1 MTASLHSLRYFE
13 DKNLNST
20 GTQTAPEGFF
30 RKHRWSVLLALLVI
44 LMLLDGL
51 DDRFEWA
58 SALGLWGMSL
68 LFLGVVGA
76 TERNT
81 VLRIVMAVPVIA
93 WFVLLV
99 LNEFLGIGVNGG
111 LYALAAIMLFG
122 SMIISFRQLFVP
134 VSSEYERLSS
144 GVFGYL
150 LIAMLWGLAYWR
162 IELTY
167 PGSFNMPAD
176 ITGEKAAFVYFS
188 MITMTTVGYGEIT
201 PAASLPRVL
210 TGMQAIV
217 GTMFVAIF
225 IGRIVGR
232 LK

>member
-1 MTASLHSLRYFE
+1 M
-13 DKNLNST
+13 NSSSELA
-20 GTQTAPEGFF
+20 APDGFF
-30 RKHRWSVLLALLVI
+30 QKHRWSILLGLLTFI
-44 LMLLDGL
+44 MLLDGL
-51 DDRFEWA
+51 SDRIEWA
-58 SALGLWGMSL
+58 SVVGLWGLSL

-81 VLRIVMAVPVIA
+81 ILRVAMAVPVIA

-99 LNEFLGIGVNGG
+99 LSEVLGIDVNGG

-122 SMIISFRQLFVP
+122 SMVISFHQLFVP
-134 VSSEYERLSS
+134 VHSEYERLSS
-144 GVFGYL
+144 GIFGYL
-150 LIAMLWGLAYWR
+150 LMAMLWGLIYWR
-162 IELTY
+162 IEITF
-167 PGSFNMPAD
+167 PGSFNMPED
-176 ITGEKAAFVYFS
+176 IAGQKAAFVYFS

-201 PAASLPRVL
+201 PAASLPRIL

>member
-1 MTASLHSLRYFE
+1 MNSIKETA
-13 DKNLNST
+13 
-20 GTQTAPEGFF
+20 GAEGVFQ
-30 RKHRWSVLLALLVI
+30 KHRWSILLGLLVA

-58 SALGLWGMSL
+58 STVGLWGMSV

-81 VLRIVMAVPVIA
+81 FLRITMAVPVVA
-93 WFVLLV
+93 WFVLLIMA
-99 LNEFLGIGVNGG
+99 EFFGMTVNGG
-111 LYALAAIMLFG
+111 LYALAALMLFG
-122 SMIISFRQLFVP
+122 SMIISFRQLFTP
-134 VSSEYERLSS
+134 AHSEYERLSS

-162 IELTY
+162 IEAAY
-167 PGSFNMPAD
+167 PGSFNMPED
-176 ITGEKAAFVYFS
+176 IVGQKAGFIYFS

-201 PAASLPRVL
+201 PAASLPRIL

>member
-1 MTASLHSLRYFE
+1 VNNIKETA
-13 DKNLNST
+13 
-20 GTQTAPEGFF
+20 APDGFF
-30 RKHRWSVLLALLVI
+30 QKHRWSILLGLLVA

-58 SALGLWGMSL
+58 STAGLWGMSF

-81 VLRIVMAVPVIA
+81 FLRITMAVPVMV
-93 WFVLLV
+93 WFMFLIMAQ
-99 LNEFLGIGVNGG
+99 FLGITLNGG
-111 LYALAAIMLFG
+111 LYALAALMLFG
-122 SMIISFRQLFVP
+122 SMIISFRQLFAP
-134 VSSEYERLSS
+134 VHSEYERLSS

-162 IELTY
+162 IEAAY
-167 PGSFNMPAD
+167 PGSFNMPED
-176 ITGEKAAFVYFS
+176 IVGQKAGFIYFS

-201 PAASLPRVL
+201 PAASLTRML
-210 TGMQAIV
+210 TGMQAIL

>member
-1 MTASLHSLRYFE
+1 M
-13 DKNLNST
+13 NGNSEMA
-20 GTQTAPEGFF
+20 APEGFYQ
-30 RKHRWSVLLALLVI
+30 KHRWSILLGLLVV

-51 DDRFEWA
+51 DDHYSWSSTA
-58 SALGLWGMSL
+58 GLWGMSF

-81 VLRIVMAVPVIA
+81 FLRITMAVPVMA

-99 LNEFLGIGVNGG
+99 MAEFFGMTVNGG
-111 LYALAAIMLFG
+111 LYALASLMLFG
-122 SMIISFRQLFVP
+122 SMIISFRQLFAP
-134 VSSEYERLSS
+134 VHSEYERLSS

-162 IELTY
+162 IEASY
-167 PGSFNMPAD
+167 PGSFNMPED
-176 ITGEKAAFVYFS
+176 IIGQKAAFVYFS

-201 PAASLPRVL
+201 PAASLPRMM

>member
-1 MTASLHSLRYFE
+1 M
-13 DKNLNST
+13 NNSSEMM
-20 GTQTAPEGFF
+20 APEGFF
-30 RKHRWSVLLALLVI
+30 QKHRWSILLGLLVL

-51 DDRFEWA
+51 DDRYGWA
-58 SALGLWGMSL
+58 STAGLWGLSF

-81 VLRIVMAVPVIA
+81 FLRITMAVPVMA
-93 WFVLLV
+93 WFVLLIMA
-99 LNEFLGIGVNGG
+99 EFFGMTVNGG
-111 LYALAAIMLFG
+111 LYALAALMLFG
-122 SMIISFRQLFVP
+122 SMIISFRQLFAP
-134 VSSEYERLSS
+134 VHSEYERLSS

-162 IELTY
+162 IEAVY
-167 PGSFNMPAD
+167 PGSFNMPED
-176 ITGEKAAFVYFS
+176 IAGQKAGFIYFS

-201 PAASLPRVL
+201 PAASLTRIL